1 MYIIYIKDI
10 DISKI
15 RGEINNPNRF
25 ITQVSLK
32 HIHNVSNTKYSL
44 SSGQFSKI
52 LCHKHW
58 CLITDYFSETL

>member
-32 HIHNVSNTKYSL
+32 QRFKY
-44 SSGQFSKI
+44 KI
-52 LCHKHW
+52 FFIKW
-58 CLITDYFSETL
+58 TIQ